1 MIATSTTPSQD
12 EILRTGLDALRRELG
27 LVGMVR
33 FLQQLRKP
41 SGDYTAQRAELQAGM
56 TMDDVIAA
64 MEKARAE
71 KERAQTSE
79 SVP

>member
-1 MIATSTTPSQD
+1 MSTTTTPSQD
-12 EILRTGLDALRRELG
+12 EILRTGLDALRRGLG

-41 SGDYTAQRAELQAGM
+41 SGDYTADRAELQAGM
-56 TMDDVIAA
+56 TMDAVIAA
-64 MEKARAE
+64 IEKARAA

-79 SVP
+79 PVP